1 VFVIV
6 EALVAA
12 GRATFTDPLAIIGT
26 LSVPLLGGIF
36 PMLLLAASRHRGDRD
51 PDSWVRVLRGPVS
64 MTCVALV
71 FFVGLLVQGFVIW
84 QEPLHRIA
92 AALVALLIALLTMR
106 AIRRGSFRPRAVIEV
121 RRDPSGRGGF
131 SVHVDGRPETA
142 EVRVVENGTERSTS
156 GAEGEIEF
164 VRLRRLVF
172 GLPSSAARELRVWV
186 HGVTA
191 EGDSQAIPSTV
202 EVVSGD
208 VERRIE
214 APQGKVITPVDG
226 GPFELRI
233 VLDGR

>member
-1 VFVIV
+1 
-6 EALVAA
+6 
-12 GRATFTDPLAIIGT
+12 
-26 LSVPLLGGIF
+26 
-36 PMLLLAASRHRGDRD
+36 
-51 PDSWVRVLRGPVS
+51 
-64 MTCVALV
+64 
-71 FFVGLLVQGFVIW
+71 
-84 QEPLHRIA
+84 
-92 AALVALLIALLTMR
+92 
-106 AIRRGSFRPRAVIEV
+106 
-121 RRDPSGRGGF
+121 
-131 SVHVDGRPETA
+131 
-142 EVRVVENGTERSTS
+142 
-156 GAEGEIEF
+156 
-164 VRLRRLVF
+164 LVF